1 MRSPPSSESLANLY
15 RKARKDAL
23 GSALTA
29 LGEVVSG
36 VPGFLISNDFVIYD
50 CAAGGPIV
58 CGDGT
63 RIAAPQLVDYPDP
76 VMDHL
81 GLCIGQAAAGE
92 ADNVSA
98 SLAVLAIRLGILSRM
113 LDMAYV
119 HLKDRVSFGEKTL
132 SHQLVKA
139 TFAEVHGAVVRLN
152 EQLRLRADESLS
164 VGLRED
170 HCEVTEFNGK
180 AEKLMGGHG
189 YLLTGTH
196 SLSYLSMLLFSI
208 YGATACQTSL
218 ALVD

>member
-1 MRSPPSSESLANLY
+1 MCSHPSSEQLANLY
-15 RKARKDAL
+15 RKARKDVF
-23 GSALTA
+23 GSALMA
-29 LGEVVSG
+29 LGEAVSG
-36 VPGFLISNDFVIYD
+36 VPGFLISDGFVVYD
-50 CAAGGPIV
+50 RAARGPIV

-63 RIAAPQLVDYPDP
+63 RIAAAQLVDYPDP

-81 GLCIGQAAAGE
+81 GLCIGQVSAGE
-92 ADNVSA
+92 ADKVSA
-98 SLAVLAIRLGILSRM
+98 SLAVLAIRLGVLSRM

-119 HLKDRVSFGEKTL
+119 HLKDRVSFGQKTL

-152 EQLRLRADESLS
+152 EQTRLRADSSLW

-196 SLSYLSMLLFSI
+196 SLSYLSMLLFSV
-208 YGATACQTSL
+208 YGATEC
-218 ALVD
+218 

>member
-1 MRSPPSSESLANLY
+1 MCSPPSAEHLANLY

-23 GSALTA
+23 GSALMA
-29 LGEVVSG
+29 LGEAVSG
-36 VPGFLISNDFVIYD
+36 VPGFLISNGFVIYD
-50 CAAGGPIV
+50 RAAGGPIV

-63 RIAAPQLVDYPDP
+63 RIAALQLVDYPDP

-81 GLCIGQAAAGE
+81 GLCIGQASAGE
-92 ADNVSA
+92 ADKVSA

-119 HLKDRVSFGEKTL
+119 HLKDRVSFGQKTL

-152 EQLRLRADESLS
+152 EQMRLRADRSLW

-196 SLSYLSMLLFSI
+196 SLSYLSMLLFSV
-208 YGATACQTSL
+208 YGATEC
-218 ALVD
+218 